1 MRALFAKR
9 AKELNNERQEDV
21 QYDYT
26 KEKNVR
32 APIRQGRHIQSRHDF
47 DQLRLSQ
54 VQFQSLDPM
63 AQTMTKFTKAKPF
76 DSIKLD
82 SEQVNNH
89 ANDSPGRPSTQSQ
102 GRRIFEA

>member
-32 APIRQGRHIQSRHDF
+32 APIR
-47 DQLRLSQ
+47 
-54 VQFQSLDPM
+54 
-63 AQTMTKFTKAKPF
+63 
-76 DSIKLD
+76 
-82 SEQVNNH
+82 
-89 ANDSPGRPSTQSQ
+89 
-102 GRRIFEA
+102 